1 MKTPKI
7 EDIKKIPKQY
17 LIAASAVALI
27 VIIAITVSIFN
38 KPKNNSTSNN
48 MSDSNNVVQENNSKI
63 KKFDNGLIIE
73 DIEDGGGS
81 VIQSGDTVSI
91 HYTGTLENGTKFDSS
106 VDRGQKFTTK
116 IGVGRVIPGWDQG
129 IPGMREGGKRKLTIP
144 AALAYGDQALP
155 GIPAGSTLIFVVQDP
170 QIVK

>member
-1 MKTPKI
+1 MKTLKI

-17 LIAASAVALI
+17 LIAGSVVVLIIIIAVA
-27 VIIAITVSIFN
+27 VSLTN
-38 KPKNNSTSNN
+38 KSKNNSTSN
-48 MSDSNNVVQENNSKI
+48 MSDTTNTTQENNPKI

-81 VIQSGDTVSI
+81 IIQSGDTVSI
-91 HYTGTLENGTKFDSS
+91 HYTGTLENGSKFDSS

-116 IGVGRVIPGWDQG
+116 IGIGMVIAGWDQG

-144 AALAYGDQALP
+144 AALAYGNRDIP